1 MEIFIKELKNIFA
14 LYREL
19 FILLGVIILVWFLVA
34 LIIKKFIRKPE
45 RWDDLEND
53 IEDKEWL
60 KKLLSIMIKKTY
72 FNSFCV
78 P

>member
-1 MEIFIKELKNIFA
+1 MEIFIKEFKNIFA

-53 IEDKEWL
+53 IEDKE
-60 KKLLSIMIKKTY
+60 
-72 FNSFCV
+72 
-78 P
+78 

>member
-53 IEDKEWL
+53 IEDKE
-60 KKLLSIMIKKTY
+60 
-72 FNSFCV
+72 
-78 P
+78 